1 MMIAF
6 SAKIKL
12 GFIDGNI
19 PKPASTDVFSAW
31 KRCDAIIISYILRS
45 HDNSIARSVLYLT
58 TSREIWKDL
67 EERYS
72 QTSRLQLFT
81 LQQKLLELNQLRS
94 CSQFIV
100 DNNKK
105 PSPFFSEYWKFP
117 GHTVDKCYKIHGY
130 SPSHGNKFKGKKVA
144 AIVQDDDDDAQDSDD
159 TIASSGGSLAQSE
172 SIAGA
177 YVAGTCL
184 IICSNSSWIINSGAT
199 DHICSNI
206 DLFSEIRVFDK
217 FPNTITITNGK
228 KVVVNHIGTVK
239 FDNGIQLEN
248 VLHVPGFKFNLVSTH
263 KLCKDLN
270 CEVTFTHDKCLI
282 QDTTSNQSL
291 VLGSLSSGFCTV
303 GNDIVCQIHAVHIG
317 FSYFLTVVED
327 FSRHTWT
334 FLMKNKSDVVFVLN
348 NLVTLTETQ
357 FNTKVLS
364 FRADNA
370 KELCEG
376 EILHLFHGKG
386 IVHQRVERKHIHLL
400 ETARDTSIPNEPTPE
415 PSPTQSPHSEPQT
428 LTSYVPIR
436 QSTRPRKWPSHFGNF
451 VYIADN
457 VTEHWCNLV
466 RFEFIPSEAK
476 ALINT
481 ITQVSEP
488 VSYFEASRHP
498 SWVKAMQKEIDAL
511 TANET
516 WELVPLPKGKKPIG
530 CKWIFKVKL
539 KADGAIKRLKT
550 RLVAKGF
557 TQKYGID

>member
-130 SPSHGNKFKGKKVA
+130 SPSHGNKFKGKK
-144 AIVQDDDDDAQDSDD
+144 D

-177 YVAGTCL
+177 YVA
-184 IICSNSSWIINSGAT
+184 
-199 DHICSNI
+199 
-206 DLFSEIRVFDK
+206 
-217 FPNTITITNGK
+217 
-228 KVVVNHIGTVK
+228 
-239 FDNGIQLEN
+239 
-248 VLHVPGFKFNLVSTH
+248 
-263 KLCKDLN
+263 
-270 CEVTFTHDKCLI
+270 
-282 QDTTSNQSL
+282 
-291 VLGSLSSGFCTV
+291 
-303 GNDIVCQIHAVHIG
+303 
-317 FSYFLTVVED
+317 
-327 FSRHTWT
+327 
-334 FLMKNKSDVVFVLN
+334 
-348 NLVTLTETQ
+348 
-357 FNTKVLS
+357 
-364 FRADNA
+364 
-370 KELCEG
+370 
-376 EILHLFHGKG
+376 
-386 IVHQRVERKHIHLL
+386 
-400 ETARDTSIPNEPTPE
+400 DTSIPNEPTPE

-481 ITQVSEP
+481 ITQ
-488 VSYFEASRHP
+488 
-498 SWVKAMQKEIDAL
+498 
-511 TANET
+511 
-516 WELVPLPKGKKPIG
+516 
-530 CKWIFKVKL
+530 
-539 KADGAIKRLKT
+539 
-550 RLVAKGF
+550 
-557 TQKYGID
+557 